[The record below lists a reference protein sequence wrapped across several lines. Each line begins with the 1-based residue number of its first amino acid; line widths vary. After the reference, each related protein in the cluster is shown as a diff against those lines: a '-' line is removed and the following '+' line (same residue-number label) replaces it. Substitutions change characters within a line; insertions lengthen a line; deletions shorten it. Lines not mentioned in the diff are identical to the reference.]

1 MICAPLPPDEAQRIA
16 AVHRYGEIDDATQC
30 AFDSIVELV
39 SNVCQTPIALISIVE
54 QSRLCW
60 RARVGI
66 EAMETPR
73 AVAFCAHAIL
83 SDAPLVVADT
93 RDDVRFFDNPLVIGS
108 PHIRFYAGVPLVAP
122 GGERI
127 GTLCTIDFRPRRL
140 EDSQHRA
147 LTILSHQVVALLEAE
162 VGRREL
168 VVARD
173 RYSHEAEVALQAKA
187 AADRANAAKS
197 AFLAHMS
204 HEIRTPMNGVVGNL
218 ELLQDTRLSATQR
231 ECVNLI
237 TASAEALVG
246 MVSNVLDLSK
256 IESGAVALERVDLE
270 PTKLANEISS
280 LFRAEA
286 TKKGVE
292 LVVHVAADLPR
303 VLTGDAQRVR
313 QILSNLVANAVKFTS
328 HGQVSVELGGK
339 ANGAASEIVLC
350 ARVSDTGVGI
360 AEDRQA
366 AVFAPFVQADASTT
380 RRFGGTGLGLSI
392 SRRLV
397 ELMGGSIRLEST
409 EGKGSTFSFEVPL
422 EVSRA
427 ERPPFYQPQ
436 PAARTFDMSVLVAED
451 EPVNQLV
458 ARRLLERLGC
468 RVEMVANGQDA
479 VQRVASGPYDIVFMD
494 LHMPIL
500 DGFGAIEMIRAA
512 EAGGAIRTT
521 IVALTASVDVASR
534 ERAAVSGVDDLITKP
549 LRTGDLVRIL
559 ERFSNARAPAEAP
572 SLPANR
578 AA

>member
-270 PTKLANEISS
+270 PTKLAEEIGS
-280 LFRAEA
+280 LFRAA
-286 TKKGVE
+286 ARKKGLD
-292 LVVHVAADLPR
+292 LVVQVAPDLPR

-313 QILSNLVANAVKFTS
+313 QILGNLVANAVKFTT

-339 ANGAASEIVLC
+339 ANGSASGIVLC

-392 SRRLV
+392 SRSLV
-397 ELMGGSIRLEST
+397 ELMGGSIGLEST
-409 EGKGSTFSFEVPL
+409 KGKGSTFYFEVPL

-427 ERPPFYQPQ
+427 RPSVVVPRSP
-436 PAARTFDMSVLVAED
+436 PRTFDMSVLVAED